1 MILINLL
8 PHREAARLKRK
19 EAFQVTLVA
28 SALVGGAVVAL
39 VYLTYQSLIA
49 EQQGRNEVLRSEI
62 KNLETQIKE
71 ISNIEMEIAAL
82 KARQKAVEDLQSDR
96 NAQTFLMNELV
107 RQLPDGVYITSM
119 RQEGGTILIQGVAQS
134 NQRVSEVLKNFASGS
149 TWFTR
154 PELLEIQAGSVSL
167 SSRDQRRVANFGM
180 RFQLL
185 RASEVEKAAET
196 AAKK

>member
-19 EAFQVTLVA
+19 EAFNV
-28 SALVGGAVVAL
+28 ALVGSMVLGAL
-39 VYLTYQSLIA
+39 VVVVVYMFYQASLTDQR
-49 EQQGRNEVLRSEI
+49 ERNETLKVEI
-62 KNLETQIKE
+62 KNLEVQIKE
-71 ISNIEMEIAAL
+71 ISNIESEIAAL

-96 NAQTFLMNELV
+96 NAQTYLMNELV
-107 RQLPDGVYITSM
+107 KQLPDGVYVTSM
-119 RQEGGTILIQGVAQS
+119 RQEGQTILIQGVAQS
-134 NQRVSEVLKNFASGS
+134 NQRVSEVLKNFSSGS
-149 TWFTR
+149 QWFAR

-167 SSRDQRRVANFGM
+167 SARDQRRVANFGM

-185 RASEVEKAAET
+185 RASDVEKAAEA

>member
-149 TWFTR
+149 TWFAR

-185 RASEVEKAAET
+185 RASEVEKAAEA

>member
-19 EAFQVTLVA
+19 EAFQVTLAA

-49 EQQGRNEVLRSEI
+49 DQQGRNEVLRSEI

-119 RQEGGTILIQGVAQS
+119 RQEASTILIQGVAQS

-149 TWFTR
+149 TWFAR

-167 SSRDQRRVANFGM
+167 SPRDQRRVANFGM

-185 RASEVEKAAET
+185 RASEVEKAAEA

>member
-19 EAFQVTLVA
+19 EAFQV
-28 SALVGGAVVAL
+28 ALVGSAVLGGAVVAM
-39 VYLTYQSLIA
+39 VYLTYQSWIA
-49 EQQGRNEVLRSEI
+49 DQQGRNEVLKSEI
-62 KNLETQIKE
+62 RTLEIQIKE

-119 RQEGGTILIQGVAQS
+119 KQDGATVLVQGVAQS
-134 NQRVSEVLKNFASGS
+134 NQRVSEVLKNFSSGS
-149 TWFTR
+149 QWFAK

-185 RASEVEKAAET
+185 RASEVGKAAEA

>member
-19 EAFQVTLVA
+19 EAFQVTLAA
-28 SALVGGAVVAL
+28 SALLGGAVVAL
-39 VYLTYQSLIA
+39 VYLTYQSWIA
-49 EQQGRNEVLRSEI
+49 DQQGRNEVLRSEI
-62 KNLETQIKE
+62 RNLEIQIKE

-107 RQLPDGVYITSM
+107 RQLPDGVYVTSM
-119 RQEGGTILIQGVAQS
+119 RQEGSSILIQGVAQS
-134 NQRVSEVLKNFASGS
+134 NQRVSDVLKNFSSGS
-149 TWFTR
+149 TWFAR

-167 SSRDQRRVANFGM
+167 SSRDSRRVANFGM

-185 RASEVEKAAET
+185 RASEVEKAAE
-196 AAKK
+196 AAGKK